1 MMEKKSANQVGAL
14 LLAGGAEF
22 GGGMQIPDRRII
34 DLAGGER
41 ARISIIP
48 AAAAPDNNH
57 QRAGENGAAW
67 FRQLGASDVK
77 VLPLIDRSS
86 ADENDIITG
95 LQRST
100 LIYLLGG
107 FPHHLEK
114 SLSGSLSWNALLDV
128 YYSGG
133 VVAGSSAGAMVLCDH
148 YYDPPSRQVIK
159 GLGLIP
165 GTCFLPHHNDF
176 GKNWVP
182 DLTSLLPKIVLIGVD
197 EETAILNEGSSSEW
211 TVYGKGSVTIYR
223 ASSTSIYQ
231 NGERF
236 QFVKQNI

>member
-1 MMEKKSANQVGAL
+1 MKKKPADHLGAL

-22 GGGMQIPDRRII
+22 GGSMHIPDRRII
-34 DLAGGER
+34 DLAGGEE

-86 ADENDIITG
+86 ADENDIISN
-95 LQRST
+95 LQRSS

-128 YYSGG
+128 YHNGG

-148 YYDPPSRQVIK
+148 YYNPNSRQILK

-182 DLTSLLPKIVLIGVD
+182 ELTALLPKVVLIGVD
-197 EETAILNEGSSSEW
+197 EETAILNVGSSSEW
-211 TVYGKGSVTIYR
+211 TVYGKGSATIYQ
-223 ASSTSIYQ
+223 ATVPSIFQ

-236 QFVKQNI
+236 QFVKQHI